1 MKTQK
6 DNQIQRDALDL
17 SRRRLL
23 KTFGLSAAA
32 IMLPSAGLLSSTARA
47 QAAGVPSDLITR
59 RLPKTNEV
67 LPAVGL
73 GTFLTFDSVPGQQR
87 GNIDFVQVRYSIHT
101 RMAEE
106 RLLPAAAD
114 RGVAVLV
121 NMPLEKA
128 RLHKIIEGRP
138 LPAFAK
144 EIGIETWSL
153 FFLKWVISHPA
164 VTCALPAT
172 SNPEHLTEN
181 SPRCA
186 VRFPTAS

>member
-47 QAAGVPSDLITR
+47 QVAGVPSDLITR

-101 RMAEE
+101 NG
-106 RLLPAAAD
+106 
-114 RGVAVLV
+114 RGTALT
-121 NMPLEKA
+121 
-128 RLHKIIEGRP
+128 GR
-138 LPAFAK
+138 
-144 EIGIETWSL
+144 G
-153 FFLKWVISHPA
+153 
-164 VTCALPAT
+164 
-172 SNPEHLTEN
+172 
-181 SPRCA
+181 
-186 VRFPTAS
+186 